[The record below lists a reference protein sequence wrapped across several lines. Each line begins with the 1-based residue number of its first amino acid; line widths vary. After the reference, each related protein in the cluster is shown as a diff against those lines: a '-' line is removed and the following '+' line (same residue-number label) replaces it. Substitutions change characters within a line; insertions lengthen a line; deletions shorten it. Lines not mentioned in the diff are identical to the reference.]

1 MITDPTNKAMN
12 PLRSVT
18 AKLADGILVTVEID
32 PEDSIASI
40 RNKMQYWQDIPE
52 DRRGQQRLA
61 YRGNL

>member
-1 MITDPTNKAMN
+1 MN